1 MCLLSASSSVCP
13 SPHFKLNWSAVSSCN
28 FYHDHTFVSVAVI
41 KRCSSPWPLAWGFFF
56 FCVCGLKCITLV
68 CRDFRKKLTEGAR
81 PPSNPT
87 PLSGSHL
94 LVWMSGIAVSLGDE
108 HDCRHE
114 KKPIFD
120 SRLKLTATQFHHPL
134 SSSSSIPS
142 QPCCPL
148 PFFSLFFSLSF
159 FFPHP
164 DFPVMTSVRVHSS
177 VITNLKLVIW
187 PEMALAVRISAD
199 KGLISQPG
207 LFVKNLPDW

>member
-56 FCVCGLKCITLV
+56 LCVCGLKCITLV

-114 KKPIFD
+114 KKTHFWLQIKIDRHPVPSPSVFF
-120 SRLKLTATQFHHPL
+120 LFHPL
-134 SSSSSIPS
+134 PTLL
-142 QPCCPL
+142 PL
-148 PFFSLFFSLSF
+148 TLFFSFLFFLF
-159 FFPHP
+159 FFSTSRFSGY
-164 DFPVMTSVRVHSS
+164 DFCKSS
-177 VITNLKLVIW
+177 QLCHYQSEAGNLAW
-187 PEMALAVRISAD
+187 DGISGAD
-199 KGLISQPG
+199 
-207 LFVKNLPDW
+207 